1 MTKHYCAKDKKQHHK
16 SFTNITTIIFSAI
29 MLNGLGL
36 VVILILA
43 GMTGLTIYATYKDCD
58 LLDSKKIS
66 KSDQVN

>member
-1 MTKHYCAKDKKQHHK
+1 
-16 SFTNITTIIFSAI
+16 

-58 LLDSKKIS
+58 LLDSNKVS
-66 KSDQVN
+66 KADQVNKISL